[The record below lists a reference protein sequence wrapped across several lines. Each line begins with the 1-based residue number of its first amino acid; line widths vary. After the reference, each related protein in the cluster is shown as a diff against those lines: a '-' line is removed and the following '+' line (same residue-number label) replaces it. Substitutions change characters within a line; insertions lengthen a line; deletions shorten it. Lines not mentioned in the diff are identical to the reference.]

1 MKDRQIDR
9 DRWIEIETKEAEER
23 EREIV
28 KEKQRK
34 EGRIE
39 NGIKKKKKTI
49 IIRKEFGK
57 NESTVISHQHS
68 PFVRNFRT
76 GIHTHS
82 GLAFCRGFE
91 DGQQLKSVG
100 KRS

>member
-39 NGIKKKKKTI
+39 NGIKKKQ
-49 IIRKEFGK
+49 
-57 NESTVISHQHS
+57 S
-68 PFVRNFRT
+68 
-76 GIHTHS
+76 
-82 GLAFCRGFE
+82 
-91 DGQQLKSVG
+91 
-100 KRS
+100 

>member
-39 NGIKKKKKTI
+39 NGIKKNNHDKKG
-49 IIRKEFGK
+49 IRK
-57 NESTVISHQHS
+57 NESTVISRQHS

>member
-39 NGIKKKKKTI
+39 NGIKKKKNNHDKKG
-49 IIRKEFGK
+49 IRKK
-57 NESTVISHQHS
+57 RIY
-68 PFVRNFRT
+68 RNKPPAQ
-76 GIHTHS
+76 S
-82 GLAFCRGFE
+82 LCP
-91 DGQQLKSVG
+91 
-100 KRS
+100 